1 MAKYVRL
8 NEVSFYRFI
17 VLSLGR
23 RLSFVIN
30 SGSPVI
36 SESQTTKYC
45 LVSGK
50 EEVYM
55 DDIDFKV
62 LPYLKSTEV

>member
-1 MAKYVRL
+1 MK
-8 NEVSFYRFI
+8 FRFI

-36 SESQTTKYC
+36 SESQTTKYF

>member
-1 MAKYVRL
+1 MK
-8 NEVSFYRFI
+8 FRFI

-23 RLSFVIN
+23 RLPFVIN

-36 SESQTTKYC
+36 SESQTTKYS

>member
-1 MAKYVRL
+1 M
-8 NEVSFYRFI
+8 
-17 VLSLGR
+17 
-23 RLSFVIN
+23 
-30 SGSPVI
+30 P
-36 SESQTTKYC
+36 ESQTTKHF

-50 EEVYM
+50 EEVCM